1 MRAEK
6 HDQPDDL
13 DGEAHDPRP
22 AWQLRTRECLMSP
35 APVRADHGERALLV
49 NEEGWAI
56 EGDMPQSMLISCCR
70 DVPSAAK

>member
-1 MRAEK
+1 
-6 HDQPDDL
+6 
-13 DGEAHDPRP
+13 
-22 AWQLRTRECLMSP
+22 MSP

-56 EGDMPQSMLISCCR
+56 EGDMPQSVLISCCR